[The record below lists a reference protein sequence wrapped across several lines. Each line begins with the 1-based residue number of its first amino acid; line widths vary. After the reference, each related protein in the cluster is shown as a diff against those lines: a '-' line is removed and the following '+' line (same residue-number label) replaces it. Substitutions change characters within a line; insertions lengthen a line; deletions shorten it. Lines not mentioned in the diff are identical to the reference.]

1 MIELESFGV
10 RTLRRDLSQAEVHYL
25 RRAILG
31 LAPGEPLGPRPP
43 DDELIGLVCSGRS
56 LPAAAGTGAG
66 ASGVAVADHA
76 NLTWHSPLRGPNDDR
91 LGPRFPV
98 TAGLYRPDEVQ
109 ARLGSLP
116 VRVVACV
123 ADDAAPTAFETDL
136 AERNG
141 LSVLSTELAPVALV
155 AAHLGYHL
163 AALVLE
169 TGEDV

>member
-1 MIELESFGV
+1 
-10 RTLRRDLSQAEVHYL
+10 
-25 RRAILG
+25 
-31 LAPGEPLGPRPP
+31 
-43 DDELIGLVCSGRS
+43 
-56 LPAAAGTGAG
+56 
-66 ASGVAVADHA
+66 
-76 NLTWHSPLRGPNDDR
+76 
-91 LGPRFPV
+91 
-98 TAGLYRPDEVQ
+98 
-109 ARLGSLP
+109 
-116 VRVVACV
+116 V